1 MKQENFTDIE
11 YRARKKKSKREE
23 FLKTID
29 EIIPQEEWVNTIAP
43 YHPQREARP
52 PSYGDRENAADV
64 PASDMIQLVRPGD
77 GGH

>member
-29 EIIPQEEWVNTIAP
+29 EIIP
-43 YHPQREARP
+43 
-52 PSYGDRENAADV
+52 
-64 PASDMIQLVRPGD
+64 
-77 GGH
+77 